1 VESPVL
7 LAGELLG
14 VLGLL
19 EPESPLEL
27 LELFES
33 LELAPDSPEVSCFC
47 GLAMS
52 VLVEPERLS
61 VR

>member
-1 VESPVL
+1 VLFAGVL
-7 LAGELLG
+7 LGIL
-14 VLGLL
+14 VLL
-19 EPESPLEL
+19 EPESVLDVV
-27 LELFES
+27 ELFES
-33 LELAPDSPEVSCFC
+33 LELESLEVSCFC